1 MPTDPARAIAVLW
14 GRAAGPRR
22 GPRQAVTVGEIVT
35 SAVGIADADGLDAVT
50 MRAVGNELGRTAMS
64 LYTYVVSRD
73 VLIDLMYDSVHA
85 EVGDVRGGGDWRKAV
100 ARWSGNLR
108 DLYLEHPWLL
118 DIQSARPVLGP
129 NEQQVLES
137 LLRILASADLSIEDR
152 QAATS
157 ALFSI
162 VKGAARQAVD
172 ARAAITDADA
182 EWWAAA
188 GKALAEAAP
197 DFAERFPE
205 SAAIA
210 AHQRRQGAQPWVKAT
225 DQAFSRAID
234 LLIAGV
240 EERRSTPSRRPG

>member
-1 MPTDPARAIAVLW
+1 MRTDPTRAIAVLW

-22 GPRQAVTVGEIVT
+22 GPRQAASVGEIVA

-85 EVGDVRGGGDWRKAV
+85 ELGEVRAGGDWRKAV
-100 ARWSGNLR
+100 ARWSSKLR

-118 DIQSARPVLGP
+118 EIQSARPVLGP
-129 NEQQVLES
+129 HEQQALES
-137 LLRILASADLSIEDR
+137 LLKILASAELPIEDR

-172 ARAAITDADA
+172 ARAAITQADA

-197 DFAERFPE
+197 DFSERFPE
-205 SAAIA
+205 SAAVA
-210 AHQRRQGAQPWVKAT
+210 ARQREQGAQPWVRAA
-225 DQAFSRAID
+225 DQAFTRAVE
-234 LLIAGV
+234 LLIQGMDKF
-240 EERRSTPSRRPG
+240 RD

>member
-1 MPTDPARAIAVLW
+1 MPSDPARAIAVLW

-22 GPRQAVTVGEIVT
+22 GPRQAASVEEIVA

-85 EVGDVRGGGDWRKAV
+85 ELGDVRNGGDWRKAA
-100 ARWSGNLR
+100 ARWSSKLR

-118 DIQSARPVLGP
+118 EIQSARPVLGP

-137 LLRILASADLSIEDR
+137 LLRILASAELPMEDR

-182 EWWAAA
+182 EWWAAT

-210 AHQRRQGAQPWVKAT
+210 AHQRQQGAEPWVKAA
-225 DQAFSRAID
+225 DQAFTRAID
-234 LLIAGV
+234 LLIAGLGNL
-240 EERRSTPSRRPG
+240 RD

>member
-1 MPTDPARAIAVLW
+1 MRTDPARAIAVLW
-14 GRAAGPRR
+14 GRAASPRR
-22 GPRQAVTVGEIVT
+22 GPRQAVSVDEIVA
-35 SAVGIADADGLDAVT
+35 SAVGIADEDGLDAVT

-85 EVGDVRGGGDWRKAV
+85 ELGEVRSGGDWRKAV
-100 ARWSGNLR
+100 ARWSVKLR
-108 DLYLEHPWLL
+108 DLYLLHPWLL
-118 DIQSARPVLGP
+118 EIQRPVPGP
-129 NEQQVLES
+129 HEQQVLES
-137 LLRILASADLSIEDR
+137 LLRILAAAELPIEDR

-162 VKGAARQAVD
+162 VKGAARQAAD
-172 ARAAITDADA
+172 ARAAITQADI
-182 EWWAAA
+182 EWWAAV

-210 AHQRRQGAQPWVKAT
+210 DHQRRQGAQPWVKAA
-225 DQAFSRAID
+225 DQAFTRAID
-234 LLIAGV
+234 LLIDGMDKL
-240 EERRSTPSRRPG
+240 RD

>member
-1 MPTDPARAIAVLW
+1 MRTDPARAIAVLW
-14 GRAAGPRR
+14 GQVASPRR
-22 GPRQAVTVGEIVT
+22 GPKQAASVEEIVA
-35 SAVGIADADGLDAVT
+35 SAVGIADADGLEAVT

-85 EVGDVRGGGDWRKAV
+85 ELGEVRAGGDWRKAV
-100 ARWSGNLR
+100 ARWSGKLR
-108 DLYLEHPWLL
+108 DLYLQHPWLL
-118 DIQSARPVLGP
+118 EIQSARPVLGP
-129 NEQQVLES
+129 HEQQALES
-137 LLRILASADLSIEDR
+137 LLKILATAELAFEDR

-162 VKGAARQAVD
+162 VKGAARQAAD
-172 ARAAITDADA
+172 ARAAIAKADA

-210 AHQRRQGAQPWVKAT
+210 TRQREYGAQPWVTAA
-225 DQAFSRAID
+225 DQAFTRAID
-234 LLIAGV
+234 LLIAGMDKL
-240 EERRSTPSRRPG
+240 RD

>member
-1 MPTDPARAIAVLW
+1 MRTDPARAIAVLW

-22 GPRQAVTVGEIVT
+22 GPRQAASVEEIVA
-35 SAVGIADADGLDAVT
+35 SAIGIADADGLDAVT

-85 EVGDVRGGGDWRKAV
+85 ELGEVRAGGDWRKAV
-100 ARWSGNLR
+100 ARWSGKLR

-118 DIQSARPVLGP
+118 EIQSARPVLGP
-129 NEQQVLES
+129 HEQQVLES
-137 LLRILASADLSIEDR
+137 LLRILASAELTFEDR

-172 ARAAITDADA
+172 ARAAITKADA

-188 GKALAEAAP
+188 GKALADAAP

-205 SAAIA
+205 STAVA
-210 AHQRRQGAQPWVKAT
+210 AHQRRLGAQPWVTAA
-225 DQAFSRAID
+225 DQAFTRAIE
-234 LLIAGV
+234 LLIAGMDKL
-240 EERRSTPSRRPG
+240 RD

>member
-1 MPTDPARAIAVLW
+1 MRTDPARAIAVLW
-14 GRAAGPRR
+14 GRAAGPKR
-22 GPRQAVTVGEIVT
+22 GPRQAASVEEIVA
-35 SAVGIADADGLDAVT
+35 SAVGIADEDGLDAVT

-85 EVGDVRGGGDWRKAV
+85 ELGEVRSGGDWRKAV
-100 ARWSGNLR
+100 ARWSGKLR
-108 DLYLEHPWLL
+108 DLYLQHPWLL
-118 DIQSARPVLGP
+118 EIQRPVLGP
-129 NEQQVLES
+129 HEQQVLEN
-137 LLRILASADLSIEDR
+137 LLRILAAGELAIEDR

-172 ARAAITDADA
+172 ARAAIADADV

-188 GKALAEAAP
+188 GKALAEAVP

-210 AHQRRQGAQPWVKAT
+210 DHQRQLGAQPWVTAA
-225 DQAFSRAID
+225 DQAFSRAVD
-234 LLIAGV
+234 LLIDGMAKL
-240 EERRSTPSRRPG
+240 RD